1 MDSVD
6 FDGTAIL
13 RPMRRVAQLLV
24 EPIEAPSPEAWV
36 ALACRMP
43 SASLLESGRA
53 QPADARWTILG
64 VDPVESIVVSHGGA
78 RAVLDQLVANA
89 DQLPRVEPA
98 HIGVPFRGGWIGYLS
113 YDSGLN
119 TERIRSRHHP
129 DGPAPDAA
137 FNFYDT
143 ALIVDHD
150 RSAAFLLAVDWPEGV
165 LPHRPGAR
173 LRIRKLAEALSAAK
187 MEHVTGDTR
196 FVAHGRLDDADKRES
211 ATFVERSFDEDA
223 YRRAVSRAR
232 GYIESGDVYQINLSQ
247 RFLFQTHCPPAALY
261 ARLRT
266 VNPASHAAMIRA
278 GDTTILSA
286 SPELFLRLSG
296 DRVITRPIKGTRP
309 RQRVDA
315 LDHAARRELER
326 DEKELAELT
335 MIVDLLRNDL
345 GRVCR
350 AGSVRVVDP
359 GSIEAHPNV
368 FHRVATIEGR
378 LADGVTWRDLVLAS
392 FPGGSVTGAPKV
404 RAMQIIDE
412 LETVPR
418 GVYCG
423 AIGWIGLDGD
433 MGMNVAIRTMV
444 HVGDR
449 VYVHAGGAITWDS
462 DPDREYA
469 EILAK
474 ARGMFQAL
482 DASDFDDRTPRAQ
495 DRDKGDCST
504 EFELPSEAGAL
515 AS

>member
-1 MDSVD
+1 
-6 FDGTAIL
+6 
-13 RPMRRVAQLLV
+13 MRGVAQLLV

-36 ALACRMP
+36 ALACRTP
-43 SASLLESGRA
+43 SASLLESGPG

-78 RAVLDQLVANA
+78 QAVLDQLAAIA
-89 DQLPRVEPA
+89 DQLPRVAPA
-98 HIGVPFRGGWIGYLS
+98 HNGIPFRGGWIGYLS

-129 DGPAPDAA
+129 DGHAPVAA
-137 FNFYDT
+137 FNLYDT

-150 RSAAFLLAVDWPEGV
+150 HSTAFLVAVDWPEAV
-165 LPHRPGAR
+165 LRHRPGAR
-173 LRIRKLAEALSAAK
+173 LRIRTLAEALSAAK
-187 MEHVTGDTR
+187 TEHVPGDTR
-196 FVAHGRLDDADKRES
+196 FVPHGRLDDAKERES
-211 ATFVERSFDEDA
+211 ATLVDRSFDNDA
-223 YRRAVSRAR
+223 YRRAVRRAR

-247 RFLFQTHCPPAALY
+247 RFLFQSTCPPAALY
-261 ARLRT
+261 ARLRA

-309 RQRVDA
+309 RRRVDA

-359 GSIEAHPNV
+359 GSIEAHPTV

-378 LADGVTWRDLVLAS
+378 LADGKTWRDLFLAS

-412 LETVPR
+412 LEPVPR

-423 AIGWIGLDGD
+423 AIGWIGLEGD

-449 VYVHAGGAITWDS
+449 VCVHAGGAITWDS
-462 DPDREYA
+462 DPDQEYA

-482 DASDFDDRTPRAQ
+482 NASDFEDGTPRAQ
-495 DRDKGDCST
+495 DRARDDSSS
-504 EFELPSEAGAL
+504 EFELPTKTGAL
-515 AS
+515 AP